1 LIAAGVIGLRF
12 IPGDLGATQQ
22 QDPLAEP
29 FKGVTTNG
37 TIVPG
42 LFAIRKTGVSTEPV
56 MRAAEKFLAALTPE
70 QKTKTAYPVDDSEW
84 RKWNNVHRAVR
95 QGVNFREM
103 SEGQRTVAWEFLKA
117 ALSAK
122 GLEQSRNIMRLNG
135 YVAEVL
141 NNSAEYGDDLYH
153 LTVMGAPSKTEPW
166 GWQLEG
172 HHLTINYFVLGDQ
185 VVMTPTF
192 MGSEPVTV
200 SEGKYAGT
208 AVLQAEQNKG
218 LAFYQSLTEA
228 QRRAASIAS
237 EKTANHAQS
246 QAFRDNVVIANAG
259 MRADLLTEPQR
270 KAFLDLIGE
279 FISNMPAG
287 QAKVRMSEISA
298 KLSDTYFAWAGGAD
312 SAAVFYYRIQS
323 PVVLIEFDHQ
333 TPVAFRGT
341 AGRAPTRQHIHTVV
355 RTPNGN
361 DYGKDLLRLH
371 YEQHKHGGG
380 HH

>member
-1 LIAAGVIGLRF
+1 
-12 IPGDLGATQQ
+12 
-22 QDPLAEP
+22 
-29 FKGVTTNG
+29 
-37 TIVPG
+37 
-42 LFAIRKTGVSTEPV
+42 
-56 MRAAEKFLAALTPE
+56 
-70 QKTKTAYPVDDSEW
+70 
-84 RKWNNVHRAVR
+84 
-95 QGVNFREM
+95 
-103 SEGQRTVAWEFLKA
+103 
-117 ALSAK
+117 
-122 GLEQSRNIMRLNG
+122 MRLNG

-141 NNSAEYGDDLYH
+141 NNPAEYGDDLYH
-153 LTVMGAPSKTEPW
+153 LTVMGTPSKTEPW
-166 GWQLEG
+166 GWQFEG

-200 SEGKYAGT
+200 SDGKYAGT

-218 LAFYQSLTEA
+218 LAFYRSLTDA
-228 QRRAASIAS
+228 QRRAATIST

-246 QAFRDNVVIANAG
+246 QAYRDNLVLDYAG
-259 MRADLLTEPQR
+259 MRADLLNESQR

-279 FISNMPAG
+279 YIANMPTG
-287 QAKVRMSEISA
+287 HAKVRMSEITA
-298 KLSDTYFAWAGGAD
+298 KLSDTYFAWAGGSD
-312 SAAVFYYRIQS
+312 TAAVFYYRIQS

-361 DYGKDLLRLH
+361 DYGKDLLRQHLA
-371 YEQHKHGGG
+371 QHKHGSGG